1 MFIIIIFD
9 QSHNDEKK
17 IYFSG
22 SWIGMIKSISSTI
35 TLKFPDGSMCDLNDE
50 DALELEDVLDKR
62 DSDCEF
68 KRYDFY
74 PGQVLSGPLKAFE
87 SADFTFTSEEMKNTK
102 NSSKSNKVV
111 KAMVDKVKVKSVV
124 VNWQCRAYAKD
135 SALSDLNEKQP
146 STTVEGPDLEK
157 IRMLNVFEPCT
168 LQIGDR

>member
-1 MFIIIIFD
+1 MFSD
-9 QSHNDEKK
+9 
-17 IYFSG
+17 

-35 TLKFPDGSMCDLNDE
+35 TLKFTDGSTCEMSDE
-50 DALELEDVLDKR
+50 DAIELEDVLDKR
-62 DSDCEF
+62 DADCEF

-87 SADFTFTSEEMKNTK
+87 SANFSHTSEDMKNLK

-111 KAMVDKVKVKSVV
+111 KAMVDKVKVKSVI

-146 STTVEGPDLEK
+146 ESNVEGSDLERLK
-157 IRMLNVFEPCT
+157 MLNVFEPCT